1 MIVPRG
7 WLTHHVIGAI
17 LDRLL
22 VKMPDNATDTQTFSA
37 DLYFATQ
44 QKPAFLQDDKL
55 MNEVR
60 SFIAKHKNK
69 RVVLVTSGGTTVPL
83 ELNVVRFLD
92 NFSAGTR
99 GATSAEYFL
108 KQGYAVIFM
117 HRQFSLQP
125 FSRNYSH
132 STHPFL
138 DFLEIEENSKENKG
152 NDQRQPQI
160 TVKPSERAALLS
172 VLRAYKAVQAEGTL
186 LTLTFVTVDDYLF
199 LLREVSRA
207 MGTLGPRAMFYL
219 AAAVSDFFLPRQ
231 RMSEHKIQSGKG
243 SLSIEMDQVPK
254 ILKPMVADWAVG
266 GFTVSFKLETDQALI
281 IPKAR
286 KALQR
291 YGHQIVIGNDLHHR
305 KYRVVLVSPKR
316 SSLLNAHANPD
327 GDLSAEYEESWI
339 EIDSSPSALHKEIEE
354 DIVKEL
360 VRRHDE
366 WISRHESQ
374 L

>member
-1 MIVPRG
+1 
-7 WLTHHVIGAI
+7 
-17 LDRLL
+17 
-22 VKMPDNATDTQTFSA
+22 MPDNATDTRTFSA
-37 DLYFATQ
+37 ELYFATQ
-44 QKPAFLQDDKL
+44 PKPAFLQDDTL
-55 MNEVR
+55 MSDVR
-60 SFIAKHKNK
+60 SFIAKHKDK
-69 RVVLVTSGGTTVPL
+69 RVVLVTSGGTSVPL

-92 NFSAGTR
+92 NFSTR

-138 DFLEIEENSKENKG
+138 DFLEIEEDSKAQQG
-152 NDQRQPQI
+152 NDQQLPQI

-172 VLRAYKAVQAEGTL
+172 VLRAYKAVQAEGKL

-199 LLREVSRA
+199 LLREVSQA
-207 MGTLGPRAMFYL
+207 MSTLGPRAMFYL

-231 RMSEHKIQSGKG
+231 RLSEHKIQSGKG

-266 GFTVSFKLETDQALI
+266 GFTVSFKLETNQALI
-281 IPKAR
+281 IPNAR

-291 YGHQIVIGNDLHHR
+291 YGHQVVIGNDLLHR
-305 KYRVVLVSPKR
+305 KYRVVLVSPR
-316 SSLLNAHANPD
+316 EFSLLDAHANPD
-327 GDLSAEYEESWI
+327 GDMSTEYEESWI
-339 EIDSSPSALHKEIEE
+339 EIDSSPSAPHKEIEE
-354 DIVKEL
+354 DIVREL
-360 VRRHDE
+360 VRRHDG
-366 WISRHESQ
+366 WISRHESTS
-374 L
+374 